1 MEIKIKSF
9 KIRIEFSFILVVC
22 AALALDLNAVA
33 DVLIYSLLH
42 ELGHIAAIYILGES
56 AESLTLSC
64 CGASL
69 KYKNN
74 ISTVKEAIIAAA
86 GPAVNLVLFCF
97 LKDKINLL
105 LFILNVLPIFPLDGG
120 RIVKCV
126 FPKSHHIV
134 GIIFLALLTVLSLYF
149 LFKYKTFNLLIIT
162 IYLWTVNLRL
172 L

>member
-1 MEIKIKSF
+1 MEIKIKSL

-22 AALALDLNAVA
+22 AALVLDLNAVA

-86 GPAVNLVLFCF
+86 G
-97 LKDKINLL
+97 
-105 LFILNVLPIFPLDGG
+105 
-120 RIVKCV
+120 
-126 FPKSHHIV
+126 
-134 GIIFLALLTVLSLYF
+134 LSL
-149 LFKYKTFNLLIIT
+149 IHI
-162 IYLWTVNLRL
+162 
-172 L
+172 